1 MMRFERRWAQHLL
14 SAFAPPSSEGLSPGP
29 SEVDY
34 LAVLA
39 RMRRQAS
46 PLAALGLRIAVWVA
60 ALAPLWRWGRLA
72 TITKL
77 AAERRVE
84 LLREL
89 LGHRLFAVR
98 ELTLLLKLCAAMALL
113 GSPSVRARSGYDPLQ
128 SERPPSSTRV
138 RLPLSAEP
146 AALRGAHTP
155 ADIATAAL
163 EEVHRHSEMPRS

>member
-14 SAFAPPSSEGLSPGP
+14 AAFAPPSGEGLSPGP
-29 SEVDY
+29 TEVDY
-34 LAVLA
+34 LGVLA

-46 PLAALGLRIAVWVA
+46 PLAAFGLRIAVWVA

-77 AAERRVE
+77 ATERRSE

-89 LGHRLFAVR
+89 LSPRLFAVR

-128 SERPPSSTRV
+128 SERPPSSARV
-138 RLPLSAEP
+138 RLPLAAGAE
-146 AALRGAHTP
+146 ALRGASTP
-155 ADIATAAL
+155 AEVTAAAL
-163 EEVHRHSEMPRS
+163 EEVRRRSEMPPS